1 MIEAAP
7 LEPPAPPAAVPGV
20 DPEDVLLTRTEAS
33 AFLLTLGIRL
43 KPASLA
49 RAWCMGG
56 DGPPCVHIRRKP
68 YYPREVLRRWAA
80 AQMTGLR
87 TSAAAAAGAEERP

>member
-1 MIEAAP
+1 ME
-7 LEPPAPPAAVPGV
+7 PAPSAPPLAPAAVLGL

-49 RAWCMGG
+49 RAWCMRG

-87 TSAAAAAGAEERP
+87 TSAEEGAP